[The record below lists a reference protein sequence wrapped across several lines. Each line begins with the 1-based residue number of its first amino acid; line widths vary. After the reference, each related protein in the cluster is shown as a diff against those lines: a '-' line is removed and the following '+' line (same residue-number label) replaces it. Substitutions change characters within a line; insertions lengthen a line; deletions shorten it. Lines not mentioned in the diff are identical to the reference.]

1 MRGAN
6 FVAFFTVQGF
16 FIGIVFAL
24 LKGGGPESL
33 LTYTFLIT
41 AFFYLFSHLCVAFYF
56 KTIGRTRMW
65 LPKDAHEH
73 QLDQLIHEI
82 NKREKNVELLV
93 DLNSQA
99 ISGEAR

>member
-24 LKGGGPESL
+24 LKGEGPEGL
-33 LTYTFLIT
+33 LSYTFLIT

-56 KTIGRTRMW
+56 RTISSARKHF
-65 LPKDAHEH
+65 PKEHHERE
-73 QLDQLIHEI
+73 LDLIIHEI
-82 NKREKNVELLV
+82 NKRENHVDRLI
-93 DLNSQA
+93 DLNMQA
-99 ISGEAR
+99 MAGEMK

>member
-6 FVAFFTVQGF
+6 FVSFFTVQGF

-24 LKGGGPESL
+24 LKSNTAEGI

-56 KTIGRTRMW
+56 RTIVTGGGAF
-65 LPKDAHEH
+65 PKDTHEH
-73 QLDQLIHEI
+73 QLDLLIHEI
-82 NKREKNVELLV
+82 NKREKSVERLV
-93 DLNSQA
+93 ELNSQTLA
-99 ISGEAR
+99 SEAK

>member
-24 LKGGGPESL
+24 LKGAGPEGI

-41 AFFYLFSHLCVAFYF
+41 AFFYLFSHLCIALYF
-56 KTIGRTRMW
+56 RTISMNRSHF
-65 LPKDAHEH
+65 PKEHHEH
-73 QLDQLIHEI
+73 ELDLFIHEI
-82 NKREKNVELLV
+82 NKRESHV
-93 DLNSQA
+93 DRVVDMNMKALGGDAS
-99 ISGEAR
+99 